1 MRKKIITSVV
11 FTVIFALII
20 VTGSFITLVNIKNID
35 GVKEVLS
42 GYNESL
48 KEVADFSKVNFEDY
62 KIGGKVVRFT
72 IINNE
77 GEVLYD
83 SQNKN
88 LGNHKNREEVID
100 AFDKGNGYIVR
111 YSETSGANLVYAAT
125 KINDNTVIRSSIEV
139 RAISFFTSETF
150 VYYCIISFV
159 VFLLS
164 LSLGVKLVRIIIYP
178 VKELEKVTTK
188 LSQGDLSKRAVVY
201 NNDEIGALAKTFNNM
216 ADELVLKIKDS
227 EEKQDKLEAILE
239 SMDTGVVAIDN
250 EGKIMMLNSYVKEIF
265 NLNDNMIGEYISEHI
280 IDYDLLSFIR
290 DLPDFNSKEIKLF
303 HPQEC
308 EIRVKKAPIVSG
320 SYDAIGIV
328 VSVQDITDIK
338 RLENMRSQ
346 FVANVSHELK
356 TPLTSIKGFAET
368 LKYVEDE
375 ETRSKFLD
383 IINNESER
391 LSKLIDDILV
401 LSNIEN
407 TYKLDSEVFKPYR
420 VISDIFDIVKNQA
433 DKKNISLIFENNYK
447 GDLRGSKDKFLQLS
461 LNLIENAIKY
471 SNLNGEV
478 KVSIDYI
485 DKNFV
490 MKVIDNGIGIPVS
503 DLPRIFERFYR
514 VDKSRTTRG
523 TGLGLAIV
531 KHIVKLFDGEI
542 KVDSKLGKGSIFT
555 VKIKN
560 K

>member
-72 IINNE
+72 IINKE

-100 AFDKGNGYIVR
+100 AFEKGNGYIVR

>member
-1 MRKKIITSVV
+1 
-11 FTVIFALII
+11 
-20 VTGSFITLVNIKNID
+20 
-35 GVKEVLS
+35 
-42 GYNESL
+42 
-48 KEVADFSKVNFEDY
+48 
-62 KIGGKVVRFT
+62 
-72 IINNE
+72 
-77 GEVLYD
+77 
-83 SQNKN
+83 
-88 LGNHKNREEVID
+88 
-100 AFDKGNGYIVR
+100 
-111 YSETSGANLVYAAT
+111 
-125 KINDNTVIRSSIEV
+125 
-139 RAISFFTSETF
+139 
-150 VYYCIISFV
+150 
-159 VFLLS
+159 
-164 LSLGVKLVRIIIYP
+164 
-178 VKELEKVTTK
+178 
-188 LSQGDLSKRAVVY
+188 
-201 NNDEIGALAKTFNNM
+201 
-216 ADELVLKIKDS
+216 
-227 EEKQDKLEAILE
+227 
-239 SMDTGVVAIDN
+239 
-250 EGKIMMLNSYVKEIF
+250 
-265 NLNDNMIGEYISEHI
+265 
-280 IDYDLLSFIR
+280 
-290 DLPDFNSKEIKLF
+290 
-303 HPQEC
+303 
-308 EIRVKKAPIVSG
+308 
-320 SYDAIGIV
+320 
-328 VSVQDITDIK
+328 
-338 RLENMRSQ
+338 MRSQ

>member
-72 IINNE
+72 IINKE

-100 AFDKGNGYIVR
+100 AFENGIGYIVR

-290 DLPDFNSKEIKLF
+290 D
-303 HPQEC
+303 
-308 EIRVKKAPIVSG
+308 
-320 SYDAIGIV
+320 
-328 VSVQDITDIK
+328 
-338 RLENMRSQ
+338 
-346 FVANVSHELK
+346 
-356 TPLTSIKGFAET
+356 
-368 LKYVEDE
+368 
-375 ETRSKFLD
+375 
-383 IINNESER
+383 
-391 LSKLIDDILV
+391 
-401 LSNIEN
+401 
-407 TYKLDSEVFKPYR
+407 
-420 VISDIFDIVKNQA
+420 
-433 DKKNISLIFENNYK
+433 
-447 GDLRGSKDKFLQLS
+447 
-461 LNLIENAIKY
+461 
-471 SNLNGEV
+471 
-478 KVSIDYI
+478 
-485 DKNFV
+485 
-490 MKVIDNGIGIPVS
+490 
-503 DLPRIFERFYR
+503 
-514 VDKSRTTRG
+514 
-523 TGLGLAIV
+523 
-531 KHIVKLFDGEI
+531 
-542 KVDSKLGKGSIFT
+542 
-555 VKIKN
+555 
-560 K
+560 